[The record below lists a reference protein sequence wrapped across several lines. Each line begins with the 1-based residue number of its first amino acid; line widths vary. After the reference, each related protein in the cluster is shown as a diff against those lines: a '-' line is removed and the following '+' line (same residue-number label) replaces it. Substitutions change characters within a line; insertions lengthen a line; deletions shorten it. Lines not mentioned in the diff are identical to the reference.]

1 MNNKVLLVED
11 IVLEQGDIK
20 LAPLT
25 SIHKDGLLE
34 AAKDGELWELWYT
47 SVPNKETITSYVD
60 AALEEKEKKESN
72 PFIVIQK
79 STNKIIG
86 STRYMNID
94 RMNRRLEI
102 GHTWYARSFQR
113 TGANTTC
120 KFLLLQ
126 HAFEILDAVAIEFRT
141 HFFNHKS
148 RAAIE
153 RLGAK
158 QDGIL
163 RNHRIDK
170 NGLLRDT
177 VVYSILCSE
186 WPVVKKSLQHKL
198 NIN

>member
-1 MNNKVLLVED
+1 MLVGD
-11 IVLEQGDIK
+11 IILEQGDIK
-20 LAPLT
+20 IVPLK
-25 SIHKDGLLE
+25 SIHRDGLLE
-34 AAKDGELWELWYT
+34 AAKDGKLWELWYT
-47 SVPNKETITSYVD
+47 TVPDSETLENYVKTALDEKAKKTS
-60 AALEEKEKKESN
+60 L
-72 PFIVIQK
+72 PFVVIHK
-79 STNKIIG
+79 SSKKIIG
-86 STRYMNID
+86 ATRYMNID
-94 RMNRRLEI
+94 LNNRRLEI
-102 GHTWYARSFQR
+102 GHTWYAASYQR
-113 TGANTTC
+113 TGTNTTC

-126 HAFEILDAVAIEFRT
+126 HAFENLDAVAVEFRT

-177 VVYSILCSE
+177 VVYSILHSE

-198 NIN
+198 KKN